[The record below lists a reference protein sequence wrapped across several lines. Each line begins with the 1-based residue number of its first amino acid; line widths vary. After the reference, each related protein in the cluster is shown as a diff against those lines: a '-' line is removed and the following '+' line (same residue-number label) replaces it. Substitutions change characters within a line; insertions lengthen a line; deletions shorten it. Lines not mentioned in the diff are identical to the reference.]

1 MTSSPEFEVVVIG
14 AGFGGINAGV
24 RLRQAGIENF
34 VIVDKWDK
42 VGGTWN
48 ANRYPGVAVDI
59 PSFIYQFSY
68 HQKATGHGCSHPATK
83 YRLMPRTSWTP
94 TGCGPSCA

>member
-34 VIVDKWDK
+34 VILDKWDK

-48 ANRYPGVAVDI
+48 ANG
-59 PSFIYQFSY
+59 
-68 HQKATGHGCSHPATK
+68 T
-83 YRLMPRTSWTP
+83 
-94 TGCGPSCA
+94 